1 VGGEQDAVSLRPK
14 LGHDGWRPPRVA
26 LLCALVALANGFVW
40 SLIVPPF
47 QVPDENAHYAYTQ
60 QVAERWT
67 LPRQVLP
74 EGRLSPAE
82 DATLS
87 VLGSWEMMGYTY
99 NPAPF
104 STIQQ
109 RQIES
114 VESEHLAKTGD
125 GDALSAT
132 NNPPLYYMLAAV
144 PYKLASNGT
153 VLDRLTLMRL
163 LSVLMGA
170 GTVLIAYLFL
180 MELLPGQPW
189 AWRVGAL
196 VVAFQPLFSFISGGV
211 NNDNLLYLAAAGML
225 WAIARIFRRGLT
237 PRSGLLLGA
246 FVGFGVLTKLTL
258 LGMTPAAGLAVAL
271 GVLRSSPEDRPRAL
285 RGAAWAVGV
294 AAAPVLVYWLL
305 DRLIWRHGLV
315 PVGVGAV
322 SSAPSAAHHFN
333 TREEISHIWQLF
345 LFPIGMHHQFDY
357 LPLWKTWFQGFFG
370 RFGWLDYAFPE
381 WFFWVALGVVTLVI
395 VAAVGELV
403 RKRVALRR
411 RLGEL
416 AVYMLAVLGLFVEIG
431 VESYR
436 NYVQTNGGQFEQAR
450 YLLPLL
456 CLYGAIAVLAVRF
469 GGRRLGPVLAAFLIV
484 LAVGHDLYAQVLTI
498 GRYYT

>member
-1 VGGEQDAVSLRPK
+1 MSARLR
-14 LGHDGWRPPRVA
+14 LGWSSWRPPRVA
-26 LLCALVALANGFVW
+26 LLCALIALVNGLAW

-47 QVPDENAHYAYTQ
+47 QIPDENAHYAYVQ
-60 QVAERWT
+60 QLAERGT
-67 LPRQVLP
+67 LPHQVLP
-74 EGRLSPAE
+74 EGLLSPAE

-87 VLGSWEMMGYTY
+87 VLGSWEMMGYGY
-99 NPAPF
+99 NPAPL
-104 STIQQ
+104 STLQQ
-109 RQIES
+109 DEIES
-114 VESEHLAKTGD
+114 VENEHLSKKGD

-132 NNPPLYYMLAAV
+132 NNPPLYYALAAV
-144 PYKLASNGT
+144 PYKLASGGT

-170 GTVLIAYLFL
+170 VTVLIAYMFM
-180 MELLPGQPW
+180 MELLPAEPW

-211 NNDNLLYLAAAGML
+211 NNDNLLFLTAAGML
-225 WAIARIFRRGLT
+225 WAIARVFRRGLT
-237 PRSGLLLGA
+237 PRNGLLLGG
-246 FVGFGVLTKLTL
+246 FVGLGVVTKLTL
-258 LGMTPAAGLAVAL
+258 LGMTPAVGLALIL
-271 GVLRSSPEDRPRAL
+271 GVMRSDSANRANAL
-285 RGAAWAVGV
+285 RAGACAVGV
-294 AAAPVLVYWLL
+294 AAAPLLVYWLL
-305 DRLIWRHGLV
+305 NRLVWHHGLV
-315 PVGVGAV
+315 PVGVGSVASTPV
-322 SSAPSAAHHFN
+322 STHHFN

-345 LFPIGMHHQFDY
+345 LFPVGMNRQFTY

-370 RFGWLDYAFPE
+370 RLGWLDYAFPQ
-381 WFFWVALGVVTLVI
+381 WFYWAALFVTVLVCL
-395 VAAVGELV
+395 AAIGEMA
-403 RKRVALRR
+403 RRRAALRK

-416 AVYMLAVLGLFVEIG
+416 AVYTLAVLGLLVEIG

-469 GGRRLGPVLAAFLIV
+469 GGRRWGPVLAAGLIV